1 MMTARSDAGTGSGLQ
16 VGSFFLLSDYLMEI
30 VVAQPAADLH
40 EPCQAQVDDET
51 AQDGAGI
58 GGQNAEDKT
67 ADEGGDAFAQ
77 GFAEVDGTIEG
88 GHRKNGIPAGKAEKT
103 NDEETAEEE
112 LDAEEVEAVRELI
125 QQFPGPCG
133 VGKAVDKGEVLDF
146 GVDPQKIVLGRS
158 QGDQRQQQQEQCEIR
173 SGVEVEPCEAG

>member
-67 ADEGGDAFAQ
+67 AEEGGDAFTQ
-77 GFAEVDGTIEG
+77 GFTEMDGAIEG
-88 GHRKNGIPAGKAEKT
+88 GHRENGVLA
-103 NDEETAEEE
+103 DEAKEPYDEQAAEEE
-112 LDAEEVEAVRELI
+112 LYAEEVEAIGEL
-125 QQFPGPCG
+125 
-133 VGKAVDKGEVLDF
+133 V
-146 GVDPQKIVLGRS
+146 
-158 QGDQRQQQQEQCEIR
+158 
-173 SGVEVEPCEAG
+173 